1 MKNVFKTKLS
11 TASLV
16 LIPACIGI
24 NYLGKLFASVLKL
37 PLWLDS
43 IGTCIGG
50 ALGGPIIGA
59 ICGAANNLIYGFTT
73 GDSITLVYALT
84 SLGIGL
90 AVGIMARLGNM
101 EKISGALITS
111 VIAGL
116 VAVCISTPLNVIF
129 WGGTTGNVW
138 GDAVFAATQA
148 SNMPVLL
155 GSFLDEVVVDVPD
168 KIITI
173 LVVFAI
179 LKGLPK
185 KLTALY
191 DVNEGILYAVR
202 ISLNVLNMLLAFAV
216 FVLTTRP
223 AELVEDLEQ
232 IGFSPKIGYVISS
245 VFQIVPQMS
254 GTMNTILDAQR
265 SRGMETEGS
274 LLTRAKSFLPL
285 ISPVVMSSLTN
296 TRERAI
302 ALEIRGFEAGEK
314 KTYLRDSSMKTADRA
329 LCVCMV
335 VLLAAAVAVRVM
347 L

>member
-59 ICGAANNLIYGFTT
+59 ICGAA
-73 GDSITLVYALT
+73 TLVYALT

-173 LVVFAI
+173 LVVYAI

-191 DVNEGILYAVR
+191 DVNDSVE
-202 ISLNVLNMLLAFAV
+202 SL
-216 FVLTTRP
+216 
-223 AELVEDLEQ
+223 D
-232 IGFSPKIGYVISS
+232 
-245 VFQIVPQMS
+245 
-254 GTMNTILDAQR
+254 
-265 SRGMETEGS
+265 
-274 LLTRAKSFLPL
+274 
-285 ISPVVMSSLTN
+285 
-296 TRERAI
+296 
-302 ALEIRGFEAGEK
+302 
-314 KTYLRDSSMKTADRA
+314 
-329 LCVCMV
+329 
-335 VLLAAAVAVRVM
+335 
-347 L
+347 